1 VRIQVSHEGIAD
13 GGESLDA
20 SGVSDWGLI
29 GKLMRL
35 KSAAVN
41 IRRPTA
47 QGWPEATSNRL
58 INLIFLSK
66 SQSGQCDFDEP
77 DHLAIKMVGLQG
89 DIGYVVRDEY
99 PGYLG

>member
-35 KSAAVN
+35 KSATVN

-47 QGWPEATSNRL
+47 QGWPGAISKRL
-58 INLIFLSK
+58 INLIF
-66 SQSGQCDFDEP
+66 FE
-77 DHLAIKMVGLQG
+77 
-89 DIGYVVRDEY
+89 
-99 PGYLG
+99 